1 MFEEFEELEEFEMFE
16 GFHPETLQTRNPKP
30 ETRNLKLETFNPI
43 HPRLCFILYTKL
55 VFVKFH
61 IQNF

>member
-1 MFEEFEELEEFEMFE
+1 MFE